1 MTLTIDQL
9 VELRDQMRMQYSPT
23 INYIIS
29 ETDEY
34 EGNDIEDYFYM
45 EGYNAI
51 YRKAYDLFIIS

>member
-1 MTLTIDQL
+1 MTLTIAQL
-9 VELRDQMRMQYSPT
+9 VELRGELHSRYERT

-29 ETDEY
+29 EADEY